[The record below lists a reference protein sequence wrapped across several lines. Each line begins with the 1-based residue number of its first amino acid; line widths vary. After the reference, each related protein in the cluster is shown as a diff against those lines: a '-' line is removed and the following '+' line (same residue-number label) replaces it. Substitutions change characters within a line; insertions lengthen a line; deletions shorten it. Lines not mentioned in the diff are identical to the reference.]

1 VPELTQLPRDRRAHD
16 SGSENADPHETQ
28 FTIELVVW
36 IREARVG
43 EGPILA
49 TVQERASVA
58 ALAHIFPPEQYPYPR
73 DAVHER
79 WVAAVAEPAA
89 RTLIATIDERPVGA
103 ACVTAGWLDGLYVVP
118 ERWGTGLADEL
129 HGRALELVR
138 ALGSRSCK
146 LWVLE
151 DNVRARR
158 FYERRGW
165 RENGETR
172 VVEFPPNPLDIGYTL
187 DF

>member
-1 VPELTQLPRDRRAHD
+1 VTD
-16 SGSENADPHETQ
+16 
-28 FTIELVVW
+28 
-36 IREARVG
+36 IREARVD

-49 TVQERASVA
+49 AVQELASLA
-58 ALAHIFPPEQYPYPR
+58 ALAHVFPPETYPYPR
-73 DAVHER
+73 EAVRAR
-79 WVAAVAEPAA
+79 WAAAVMEPET
-89 RTLIATIDERPVGA
+89 RTLIAVSGEEPVGA
-103 ACVTAGWLDGLYVVP
+103 ACVTDGWLEGLYVVP

-129 HGRALELVR
+129 HDRALDEVQG
-138 ALGSRSCK
+138 LGSASCR

-151 DNVRARR
+151 DNHRARR

-172 VVEFPPNPLDIGYTL
+172 VVEFPPNPLDIGYSL